1 MRDQAS
7 ERETVSAPSHGH
19 PGGGRGAR
27 PAELSCR
34 LHSLRRR
41 VWTGHYRNAEA
52 ERANSAC
59 GEWARSQD
67 NAGSARIFIGLTA
80 RRRGPDLIAFNL
92 AEHHLVTL
100 QERAVDFQENETE
113 GTGNGLQSRAR
124 ASGSSFAHL
133 CRENSGRGA
142 SRPAWGYHRG
152 PKQSPHSD
160 EQRVTP
166 TNAKCPVQ
174 MFGIMHNCL
183 PVGDLTW
190 TGSQQ
195 RLPWGSAAKPRPED
209 GEERARLS

>member
-1 MRDQAS
+1 MCGPDIT
-7 ERETVSAPSHGH
+7 ETQKPNALIL
-19 PGGGRGAR
+19 R
-27 PAELSCR
+27 AEN
-34 LHSLRRR
+34 
-41 VWTGHYRNAEA
+41 GP
-52 ERANSAC
+52 
-59 GEWARSQD
+59 RSQD

-100 QERAVDFQENETE
+100 QERAVDFQEENETE
-113 GTGNGLQSRAR
+113 GTGNGLQSGAR

-174 MFGIMHNCL
+174 MFVWDYAQLSTCG
-183 PVGDLTW
+183 
-190 TGSQQ
+190 
-195 RLPWGSAAKPRPED
+195 RPHLD
-209 GEERARLS
+209 GEPAEASVGLGSEAKT